1 MDDGFYERNGMR
13 LWGHDNDN
21 DALYAIVSN
30 NETWCR

>member
-30 NETWCR
+30 NET